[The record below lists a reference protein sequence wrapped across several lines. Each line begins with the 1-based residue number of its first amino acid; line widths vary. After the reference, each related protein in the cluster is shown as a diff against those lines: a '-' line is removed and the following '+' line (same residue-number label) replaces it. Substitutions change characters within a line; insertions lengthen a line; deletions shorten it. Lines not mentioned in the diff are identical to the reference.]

1 MPAADAPASTTRD
14 AAATAQPAAVATG
27 AGPAASP
34 GPAAPSRPAT
44 DVTGTTPTPA
54 TDFPV
59 TDAASAPGTD
69 AYPATAGEWRPQP
82 DANPEPAPTAD
93 AAPQPTAQAS
103 ATTTTDPFPVSAD
116 APAPV
121 AETDTPAAS
130 GSGEISG
137 ADSSPGPEPT
147 AAAAA
152 ETTQPAAETKP
163 VAEAPRPVTDAQ
175 APDRDTDSPADAHTG
190 EVPDTESAD
199 GSTASAETA
208 PVAGTPATDEQ
219 RQDPTAPEPDD
230 DDSNENGDQNGD
242 GDGDGDGDQDGDEG
256 EAPIDPEQ
264 WLAAY
269 RPRLDPETL
278 RESAADPAELSGIR
292 DRLSDKIDAALDNR
306 SRARLLSLRAVVSR
320 LAGDLDRALDD
331 GQLALTHAQATGE
344 LRRIAIAQARLAHVL
359 RCRGDFAE
367 ADRLYAEANSPELPD
382 RLRAALHEQMA
393 RSCYDQDRYIE
404 ACVHF
409 ERALDLRRTHDR
421 DLLART
427 EAALDGVF
435 ARVAARG
442 WGPYARSRD
451 EVLQKP
457 VLPVPH
463 FDAGLGRWGYADATG
478 ELVIDSRYAE
488 AQPFREDVAWVRNPD
503 ARCWELIDR
512 SGAVLIGADA
522 GFREAQAF
530 SDELA
535 WVRRADEAQWLAV
548 DRTGAPAGP
557 AGFDDVRPFRRGVA
571 VVRKGRWGAV
581 NSAGELVLAPS
592 FDGFATALTDG
603 RYLDGF
609 TDEGLAVVDAG
620 GRKGVVHRDGRML
633 VRPAHPAVVIHPVAF
648 LIGDGRGR
656 WGALDRR
663 GDLLLEVV
671 HGSRATVLERIDR
684 LLADTEPLL

>member
-1 MPAADAPASTTRD
+1 M
-14 AAATAQPAAVATG
+14 
-27 AGPAASP
+27 
-34 GPAAPSRPAT
+34 
-44 DVTGTTPTPA
+44 
-54 TDFPV
+54 
-59 TDAASAPGTD
+59 
-69 AYPATAGEWRPQP
+69 TAGEWRPQP
-82 DANPEPAPTAD
+82 DASPEPAPTAD

-121 AETDTPAAS
+121 TETDTPAGS

-163 VAEAPRPVTDAQ
+163 AAEAPTPATDAQ
-175 APDRDTDSPADAHTG
+175 APDRDSDSPADAHTG

-219 RQDPTAPEPDD
+219 RQDTTAPEPDA

-242 GDGDGDGDQDGDEG
+242 GDGDGDGDQNGDGDG
-256 EAPIDPEQ
+256 DGDEAPIDPEQ

-427 EAALDGVF
+427 EVALDGVF